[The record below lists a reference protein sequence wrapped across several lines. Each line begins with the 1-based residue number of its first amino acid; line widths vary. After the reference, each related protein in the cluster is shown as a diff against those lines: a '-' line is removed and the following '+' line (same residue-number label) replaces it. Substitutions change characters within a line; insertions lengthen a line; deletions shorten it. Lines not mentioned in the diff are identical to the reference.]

1 MKVLI
6 AEDDSVS
13 RLVLSTKLRKLGH
26 EVIAAEDGEAAWNL
40 FLEDHPQLIITD
52 WMMPKLDGLDL
63 CRLIRSHM
71 QAKYPYI
78 MVLTALAGKKNYLE
92 AMHAGADDFLNKPVD
107 MDELT
112 ARLVVA
118 ERILSLRTQMTLLE
132 GLLPICAYCKQI
144 RDDKNN
150 WQPIE
155 GYISKRS
162 DATFSHG
169 YCPDC
174 IEKYVKPDIAA
185 YQEKKLSKAQNSTS

>member
-1 MKVLI
+1 MKILI
-6 AEDDSVS
+6 AEDDNVS
-13 RLVLSTKLRKLGH
+13 RLVLLTKLKKMGH
-26 EVIAAEDGEAAWNL
+26 EVIATEDGEAAWNS

-63 CRLIRSHM
+63 CRMIRSHM
-71 QAKYPYI
+71 QAKYPYV

-92 AMHAGADDFLNKPVD
+92 AMDAGADDFLNKPVD
-107 MDELT
+107 MEELT

-174 IEKYVKPDIAA
+174 IEKYVKPDIEA
-185 YQEKKLSKAQNSTS
+185 YQLKKLSKK

>member
-6 AEDDSVS
+6 AEDDNVS
-13 RLVLSTKLRKLGH
+13 RLVLLTKLRKMGH
-26 EVIAAEDGEAAWNL
+26 DVIAAEDGEAAWNL
-40 FLEDHPQLIITD
+40 FLEDQPQLIITD
-52 WMMPKLDGLDL
+52 WMMPKRDGLAL

-71 QAKYPYI
+71 QAKYPYV
-78 MVLTALAGKKNYLE
+78 MVLTALAGKENYLE
-92 AMHAGADDFLNKPVD
+92 AMDAGADDFLNKPVD

-118 ERILSLRTQMTLLE
+118 GRILSLRTQMTLLE

-162 DATFSHG
+162 DAKFSHG

-174 IEKYVKPDIAA
+174 IERYVKPDIEA
-185 YQEKKLSKAQNSTS
+185 YQLKKLSKQ